1 MATAG
6 TGTSV
11 VIEGRTLGLSNLDKN
26 LYPDTPSGF
35 TKGQVIDYY
44 VRIAPVML
52 PHLAGRACT
61 MVRFPDG
68 VTNKSFFAKNLP
80 THAPEWFDRVER
92 NDVSY
97 GIVNELAA
105 LVWAGNMAGI
115 ELHVPMHRDGDGPSG
130 NPQRSPL
137 PDRIVFDLDP
147 GPNTDIRQCSQVA
160 QLINELITPLGFA
173 MAAKT
178 SGSKGLQL
186 YATPPSPMEYAGE
199 AGTTAFAKQVA
210 EGLERANP
218 SLVVSRMTKDLRE
231 NKVLIDWSQNVPA
244 KTTVAVY
251 SLRARTDPTVST
263 PVTWEEIH
271 AAADG
276 APLRF
281 TASEVLARVA
291 EHGDLF
297 GQPWTQAA

>member
-1 MATAG
+1 MAGAG
-6 TGTSV
+6 TTV

-26 LYPDTPSGF
+26 LYPDSPGGF
-35 TKGQVIDYY
+35 TKGQMVDYY

-68 VTNKSFFAKNLP
+68 VAAKSFFAKNLP
-80 THAPEWFDRVER
+80 THAPDWFERATR

-97 GIVNELAA
+97 GVINELAG
-105 LVWAGNMAGI
+105 LVWAANMAAI
-115 ELHVPMHRDGDGPSG
+115 ELHIPMHRDGNGPSG
-130 NPQRSPL
+130 VPL
-137 PDRIVFDLDP
+137 ASQAPDRIVFDLDP
-147 GPNTDIRQCSQVA
+147 GPNTDVMQCSQVA
-160 QLINELITPLGFA
+160 QLIRELIEPLGFVLTS
-173 MAAKT
+173 KT

-186 YATPPSPMEYAGE
+186 YAIPPSPMEYDGS

-218 SLVVSRMTKDLRE
+218 ELVVSRMTKDLRPG
-231 NKVLIDWSQNVPA
+231 KVLIDWSQNVRG

-251 SLRARTDPTVST
+251 SLRAKNDPTVST
-263 PVTWEEIH
+263 PVTWAEID

-281 TASEVLARVA
+281 TADEVLQRVA
-291 EHGDLF
+291 THGDLF
-297 GQPWTQAA
+297 GAAWIGA